1 MVIYNLE
8 IIKLRSTLPQRERV
22 SLVSKEA
29 ILRIKEAEDQAAV
42 LCRVAEEKAAE
53 MRERV
58 KAQGEAH
65 CSTMREKTEAD
76 YAAELAEMRRRAML
90 LEEKKRIEAQKEAQA
105 LKDAAREKM
114 EDAVKLI
121 IWEIVERCQ

>member
-1 MVIYNLE
+1 M
-8 IIKLRSTLPQRERV
+8 

-58 KAQGEAH
+58 KVQGEAH
-65 CSTMREKTEAD
+65 CNTMREKTEAD

-105 LKDAAREKM
+105 LKDAARDKM